1 MMRIERIQWDAD
13 AWDEYC
19 EWQRTD
25 KAVLKK
31 INLLI
36 KDIRRNPFEGL
47 GKAEPLKENLSGFW
61 SRRIDGEHRI
71 IYAVEESSIVI
82 ISCKGHYE

>member
-1 MMRIERIQWDAD
+1 MIKRIQWDAD

-19 EWQRTD
+19 TWQREN
-25 KAVLKK
+25 KAVAKR

-36 KDIRRNPFEGL
+36 KDMLRNPFDGI
-47 GKAEPLKENLSGFW
+47 GKAEALKENLSGFW

-71 IYAVEESSIVI
+71 IYAVEDDSIVI
-82 ISCKGHYE
+82 ISCRGHYE